1 MKTNLPAFALLLVP
15 CTMLLVSAP
24 AQVPVPGTPAAPAA
38 AEPRRDP
45 FERTK
50 ANIDLLLA
58 RRITPPAFDPT
69 RFNPFTIGPAGGLA
83 PDPKTPD
90 EPTPVATSES
100 LLRLLAPRLRVTGY
114 FSREGLSFAVIDGV
128 PRREG
133 DFIILTHQG
142 APVNL
147 RVKRV
152 DNDRVLLGLGDAEYI
167 LRF

>member
-1 MKTNLPAFALLLVP
+1 MKSPRFALALLGLA
-15 CTMLLVSAP
+15 TTAP
-24 AQVPVPGTPAAPAA
+24 AQTPLPAAPGAPAPAA
-38 AEPRRDP
+38 AEARRDP

-50 ANIDLLLA
+50 AQIDLLLT
-58 RRITPPAFDPT
+58 RRIAPPAFDPT

-90 EPTPVATSES
+90 EPTPAASSES
-100 LLRLLAPRLRVTGY
+100 LLRLLAPRLQVTGY
-114 FSREGLSFAVIDGV
+114 FSRDEGRSYASINGV

-152 DNDRVLLGLGDAEYI
+152 ESDRVILGLGEAEYI